1 MLEIDS
7 AMERDSA
14 VLRTTGDMSTAAQCL
29 TSLCAVKSFLSCD
42 HHQANSGIAAVIA

>member
-7 AMERDSA
+7 AMERDNA
-14 VLRTTGDMSTAAQCL
+14 LLHNTGDMTTAAQCL

-42 HHQANSGIAAVIA
+42 HHQANSGIAAVFA